1 MATFPRE
8 KPFQNK
14 TNKLSSIYYFT
25 EMTILDAMPGELLDF
40 SFSKGFKSMINY
52 FVWNHKYNY
61 GFSN

>member
-1 MATFPRE
+1 MAPFPGE

-14 TNKLSSIYYFT
+14 TTKLSSICYFT

-52 FVWNHKYNY
+52 FV
-61 GFSN
+61 